1 MKESLAVEFIE
12 VLINHL
18 CVDMSVLGVEVE
30 RLLLSVAES
39 VYHLPVVGEPGAERL
54 EVDATVQLYNVPY
67 LVVLHG
73 EIFQEFAQRMV
84 PESACLRI
92 LEIAEFLECPHIDT
106 VFFHIH
112 RTDNM
117 VPRHFVESPAITV
130 IYQEPLAVAEI
141 HFAVAALRTCPVL
154 ITGFIVFG
162 KIVGD
167 GGHEG
172 RSPGLDEEDEQ

>member
-1 MKESLAVEFIE
+1 
-12 VLINHL
+12 
-18 CVDMSVLGVEVE
+18 
-30 RLLLSVAES
+30 
-39 VYHLPVVGEPGAERL
+39 
-54 EVDATVQLYNVPY
+54 
-67 LVVLHG
+67 
-73 EIFQEFAQRMV
+73 MV

-130 IYQEPLAVAEI
+130 IYQEPLAVAEL

-154 ITGFIVFG
+154 ISGFIVFG
-162 KIVGD
+162 KIVCD